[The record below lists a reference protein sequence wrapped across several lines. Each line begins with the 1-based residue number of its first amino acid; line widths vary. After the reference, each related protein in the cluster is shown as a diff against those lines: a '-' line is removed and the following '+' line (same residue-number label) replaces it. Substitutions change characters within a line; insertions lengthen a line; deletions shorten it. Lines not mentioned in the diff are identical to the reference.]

1 MIKKFGLTFGGLQQK
16 ILNLV
21 LIFLLALL
29 AVFGAVSIYQSKKLS
44 SVVSDANTEQQS
56 AISRVSTDT
65 MKSVI
70 DSSLTKT
77 NALQSYIADDM
88 FSDVKTDVGTL
99 ETLATGLFQHMDDF
113 SPGTVAPPDAA
124 NQGVYTPQALC
135 EEGVDYTKSKLLGI
149 AALMSDTM
157 VAMCEKSGYMEN
169 CFIGLAD
176 GTCLMVDGRSAMKLD
191 DNGNVN
197 PYPVRERPW
206 YKTAAAQGE
215 LCFTGIEID
224 HYTGEIGIECQAPIY
239 VDGELVAVVAAD
251 LFLNAMNDYV
261 NTSSSENSGLCVI
274 NDEGKVIF
282 APEDNSVFK
291 MITDNHAPDLRASE
305 NKELAAF
312 VTKALSEST
321 GLQLV
326 NAGEKTYYMTATPM
340 NTIGWTVVSFVEKE
354 LTEQPTEM
362 MMSEY
367 DKINQDA
374 QGKFEYG
381 ADKSKQTTLVMIGLL
396 LVLGTVGALTV
407 AGRVVRPIEKMTK
420 RMDSISGT
428 DQAFEM
434 DDAYLTGDEVEML
447 ARTLADLS
455 QKTRNYISQITTI
468 TAEKERIG
476 AELEL
481 ATRIQADM
489 LPNLFPA
496 FPEREEFDIY
506 ATMTPAKEVG
516 GDFYDFF
523 LIDEDHLGMVIAD
536 VSGKGVPAALFMM
549 MSKILVSNFAMMGG
563 SPAKVLEQVNTQIC
577 KNNDEE
583 MFVTVWFGILE
594 ISTGKVTAANAGH
607 EYPILKKQNGKFE
620 IYKDKHGFVI
630 GGIENIKFKEYEF
643 TIEKGGTLFLYTDGV
658 AEATNA
664 NNKLFGPDRM
674 IEALNKDPD
683 APPKTLLGN
692 MKQAVDE
699 FVGEAPQFDDLTM
712 LCVKLLPDEERK
724 QKQEDNKNE
733 K

>member
-29 AVFGAVSIYQSKKLS
+29 AVFGAVSIYQSKRLS
-44 SVVSDANTEQQS
+44 AVVNDANSEQQN
-56 AISRVSTDT
+56 AISQVSTDT

-70 DSSLTKT
+70 NGSMTKT
-77 NALQSYIADDM
+77 NALQSYIANDM
-88 FSDVKTDVGTL
+88 FSDIKADVGTL
-99 ETLATGLFQHMDDF
+99 ETLATGLFQHMDTF
-113 SPGTVAPPDAA
+113 TPGTVQPPDAA

-191 DNGNVN
+191 ENGNVN

-206 YKTAAAQGE
+206 YKTAAEKGE

-239 VDGELVAVVAAD
+239 VDGELVGVVAAD
-251 LFLNAMNDYV
+251 LFLNAMNDYI
-261 NTSSSENSGLCVI
+261 NSSSAQGGGLCII

-282 APEDNSVFK
+282 APEGNSVFK

-312 VTKALSEST
+312 VTKALSEQT
-321 GLQLV
+321 NLELITM
-326 NAGEKTYYMTATPM
+326 GEKSYYMTATPM
-340 NTIGWTVVSFVEKE
+340 STIGWTVVSYVEKD
-354 LTEQPTEM
+354 LTEEPTVT

-396 LVLGTVGALTV
+396 LALGTLGALTV
-407 AGRVVRPIEKMTK
+407 AGRIVRPIEKMTK
-420 RMDSISGT
+420 RMDSLTGS
-428 DQAFEM
+428 DQVFEM
-434 DDAYLTGDEVEML
+434 DDAYKTGDEVEML
-447 ARTLADLS
+447 ARTLADIS
-455 QKTRNYISQITTI
+455 QKTRDYIAQITKI

-481 ATRIQADM
+481 ATKIQADM

-506 ATMTPAKEVG
+506 ASMTPAKEVG

-563 SPAKVLEQVNTQIC
+563 SPAKVLEQMNTQIC

-594 ISTGKVTAANAGH
+594 ISTGRVTAANAGH
-607 EYPILKKQNGKFE
+607 EYPMIKKKDGRFE

-658 AEATNA
+658 ADATNVD
-664 NNKLFGPDRM
+664 NKLFGTDRM
-674 IEALNKDPD
+674 VEALNKDPD
-683 APPKTLLGN
+683 ASPKTLLGN

-712 LCVKLLPDEERK
+712 LCVKLLPDDERK
-724 QKQEDNKNE
+724 QKQEENKNE